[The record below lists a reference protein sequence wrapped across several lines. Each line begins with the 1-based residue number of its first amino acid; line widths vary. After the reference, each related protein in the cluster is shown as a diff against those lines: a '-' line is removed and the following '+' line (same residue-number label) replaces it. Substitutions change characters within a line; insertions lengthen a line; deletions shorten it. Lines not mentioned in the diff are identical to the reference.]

1 MTSSRVHTAIIGA
14 GHAGVECA
22 CALRSMGVEEP
33 IALISDE
40 AHAPYERPPLSK
52 ALLHGATDMARIML
66 RSPAVFDKLDL
77 IRLQGDPVT
86 ALDPAA
92 GSLRTQ
98 SGRELHFRNAV
109 LATGAVARA
118 LPGLRGPGVYAVRN
132 ADDSLALH
140 AALMPGSRLL
150 VVGGGYLGLEAAST
164 AAKMGVEVIVLEV
177 ADCIMPGKV
186 SALTA
191 ERFADMHRGA
201 GILLVHDI
209 AVKEWRHEGGQW
221 HARLADGREFSAPSV
236 LVAIGAAANTAL
248 AEQAGLACQGG
259 VVIDAYCRT
268 SAPNVYAIGDCAIGY
283 RPELRRAL
291 RVESVQNAMA
301 QARIAAAAIA
311 GKAPAPARVPTFWS
325 EQQGRRLQM
334 AGMVDPTRPCRDEII
349 DTPRGWMV
357 ERYQDE
363 RLVAVEAV
371 DSPGDFV
378 RAVQR
383 LSTTQ
388 PVPA

>member
-77 IRLQGDPVT
+77 IRVQGDPVT

-140 AALMPGSRLL
+140 AALVPGSRLL

-186 SALTA
+186 SAPTA

-201 GILLVHDI
+201 GIRLVHDI

-371 DSPGDFV
+371 DSPADFV

-383 LSTTQ
+383 LSTAQ

>member
-77 IRLQGDPVT
+77 VRLQGDPVT

-98 SGRELHFRNAV
+98 SGRELHFTNAV
-109 LATGAVARA
+109 LATGAVART
-118 LPGLRGPGVYAVRN
+118 LPGLRGQGVYAVRN

-140 AALMPGSRLL
+140 AALVPGSRLL

-186 SALTA
+186 SAPTA

-221 HARLADGREFSAPSV
+221 HARLADGRAFSAPSV

-311 GKAPAPARVPTFWS
+311 GKAPAPVRVPTFWS

-334 AGMVDPTRPCRDEII
+334 AGMVDPMRPCRDEII

-371 DSPGDFV
+371 DSPADFV

-383 LSTTQ
+383 LSAAQ

>member
-1 MTSSRVHTAIIGA
+1 
-14 GHAGVECA
+14 
-22 CALRSMGVEEP
+22 
-33 IALISDE
+33 
-40 AHAPYERPPLSK
+40 
-52 ALLHGATDMARIML
+52 
-66 RSPAVFDKLDL
+66 
-77 IRLQGDPVT
+77 
-86 ALDPAA
+86 
-92 GSLRTQ
+92 
-98 SGRELHFRNAV
+98 
-109 LATGAVARA
+109 
-118 LPGLRGPGVYAVRN
+118 
-132 ADDSLALH
+132 
-140 AALMPGSRLL
+140 
-150 VVGGGYLGLEAAST
+150 
-164 AAKMGVEVIVLEV
+164 MGVEVIVLEV

-186 SALTA
+186 SAPTA

-201 GILLVHDI
+201 GILLLHDI

-221 HARLADGREFSAPSV
+221 HARLTDGREFSAPSV

>member
-22 CALRSMGVEEP
+22 CSLRSMGVDGP

-40 AHAPYERPPLSK
+40 THAPYERPPLSK

-66 RSPAVFDKLDL
+66 RSPAVFDKLNL
-77 IRLQGDPVT
+77 VRLQGDPVT
-86 ALDPAA
+86 ALDPGT
-92 GSLRTQ
+92 GSLRTR
-98 SGRELHFRNAV
+98 SGRELHFENAV

-140 AALMPGSRLL
+140 AALVPGSRLL

-186 SALTA
+186 SAPTA

-209 AVKEWRHEGGQW
+209 AVKEWRHEDGEW
-221 HARLADGREFSAPSV
+221 HASLADGREFSAPSV

-311 GKAPAPARVPTFWS
+311 GKAPAPVRVPTFWS

-363 RLVAVEAV
+363 QLVAVEAV
-371 DSPGDFV
+371 DSPADFV

-383 LSTTQ
+383 LSTAQ